1 MTAPNAAGAAQI
13 AAADPDANVWLVANA
28 GSGKTKVLTDRVAR
42 LLLRGVDPQNILC
55 LTYTKAAA
63 AEMQNRLFRRL
74 GAWAM
79 AEDGAL
85 RGNLADLGEVVPDA
99 SRLRLARQLFAR
111 AIETPGGIRI
121 QTIHSFCA
129 GLLRRFPLEAGV
141 SPAFRELDDR
151 SATLLRAEIL
161 DTMAEGHEVRLL
173 DAVLPEVG
181 EAVDG
186 FLAQVAARR
195 ADLARMPGDAA
206 LRQAFGVPLALDE
219 AALLGQVLGPGDA
232 ALLAG
237 LVAPLLAGSAT
248 DQAAGRTL
256 ALLPAT
262 PDLAA
267 LERLEGVFLTKTGE
281 NAGQPKLERFPT
293 KSTRAAL
300 GDRLAHLHALMGRVA
315 DARPLRLAF
324 QAYRKAEALH
334 RFAAAFLARYEA
346 AKAVQGWLDFDDF
359 ITRAS
364 ALLADPGTAPW
375 VLYRLDG
382 SIDHV
387 LVDEAQDT
395 SPAQWRIVA
404 ALTEEFTAGLGARP
418 VPRSLFV
425 VGDKK
430 QSIYSFQGADVVGFD
445 RVKTDF
451 ASRFDAV
458 GAPLGQGELVHSFR
472 SAPAI
477 LDLVDRAFPGTLEVA
492 LGGPFRHRAFHDAM
506 PGRVDIWPVVPKP
519 ERPEAGD
526 WFDPVDMQ
534 GETDAPIVLARQ
546 IAAEIRRML
555 QAGEQIPDKDGFR
568 PVRPG
573 DFLILVQRRQA
584 LFEALIR
591 ACKAEGLPISGPD
604 RLTLTEELAVR
615 DILALLTFLNTPED
629 DLALATAL
637 RSPLFGWSE
646 QRLFALAQPRKGYL
660 WEALRAADEVETL
673 AMLNDLRRWTEY
685 LRPFELIDRIL
696 TRHGGRERLLGRMG
710 EEAAD
715 ALDELCQQALAYER
729 AEVPSLTGFLVWM
742 AAGEVEVKRQAEG
755 EGQVIRVMTVHG
767 AKGLEAPVVILPET
781 ADRDLSREKDL
792 ILPLSAGLAT
802 WAGRKAEDPPAVAAL
817 KAARALLREAEN
829 LRLLYVAMTRA
840 KCWLI
845 IAAAGEASESSWHGI
860 LSNAIAGMPTTALG
874 EGRLRHQSGDW
885 PDPAPQGV
893 PPILPDDLPP
903 WLGHAAPP
911 PPPQPATRS
920 PSDLGGEKIVPATMA
935 DPAAGADA
943 AETPSDGA
951 RARGTLLHLLLQ
963 HLSGLPAA
971 DRAALAQRLRAP
983 EDLLSEAVAILD
995 EPALGWIFGPE
1006 SLAEVEIAAPWQG
1019 AVLDGAIDRLVVL
1032 PDRVIAIDFKSN
1044 AVLPAGADQ
1053 VPEAYLRQLG
1063 AYAHALAAIY
1073 PGRRI
1078 ETAILWTR
1086 GPVLMPLP
1094 PANVTAALLRAGPA

>member
-1 MTAPNAAGAAQI
+1 MTADAASAAQA
-13 AAADPDANVWLVANA
+13 AAADPDSNVWLVANA

-79 AEDGAL
+79 AADAGL
-85 RGNLADLGEVVPDA
+85 RASLEELGETALDA
-99 SRLRLARQLFAR
+99 ARLRLARQLFAR

-151 SATLLRAEIL
+151 SATLLRAQIL
-161 DTMAEGHEVRLL
+161 DRMAEGPEAPLL

-181 EAVDG
+181 EAVET
-186 FLAQVAARR
+186 FLAQVAQRR
-195 ADLARMPGDAA
+195 ADLAQMPDEAR
-206 LRQAFGVPLALDE
+206 LRQAFGVPAGLTAEALV
-219 AALLGQVLGPGDA
+219 AQVFGPGDG
-232 ALLAG
+232 ALVAG
-237 LVAPLLAGSAT
+237 LVPALLTGKDSDAR
-248 DQAAGRTL
+248 AARSLMLMPAVPDLEAL
-256 ALLPAT
+256 AL
-262 PDLAA
+262 
-267 LERLEGVFLTKTGE
+267 LEGVFLFGE
-281 NAGQPKLERFPT
+281 KAKAPFGPKIGSFPT
-293 KSTRAAL
+293 KDLRLSLA
-300 GDRLAHLHALMGRVA
+300 DRMAGVEALMQRVA
-315 DARPLRLAF
+315 DARPLRLGLQAF
-324 QAYRKAEALH
+324 RKAQALH
-334 RFAAAFLARYEA
+334 RFAAAFLARYAA
-346 AKAVQGWLDFDDF
+346 AKAAQGWLDFDDF

-364 ALLADPGTAPW
+364 ALLTDGGVAPW

-430 QSIYSFQGADVVGFD
+430 QSIYSFQGADVAGFD
-445 RVKTDF
+445 RVKTGFSARF
-451 ASRFDAV
+451 AAV
-458 GAPLGQGELVHSFR
+458 GAPLGQEELVYSFR
-472 SAPAI
+472 SSPAI
-477 LDLVDRAFPGTLEVA
+477 LDLVDRAFPPPHEAA
-492 LGGPFRHRAFHDAM
+492 LGGAFRHRAFRADM
-506 PGRVDIWPVVPKP
+506 PGRVDLWPVVPAPDKP
-519 ERPEAGD
+519 EPGD

-534 GETDAPIVLARQ
+534 GETDAPVVLARQ
-546 IAAEIRRML
+546 IAAEIRGML
-555 QAGEQIPDKDGFR
+555 DRGEQIHDRGAFR
-568 PVRPG
+568 AVRPG

-615 DILALLTFLNTPED
+615 DVLALLTFLNTPED

-637 RSPLFGWSE
+637 RSALFGWSE
-646 QRLFALAQPRKGYL
+646 PQLFALAQPRRGYL
-660 WEALRAADEVETL
+660 WEALRASDEAATL
-673 AMLNDLRRWTEY
+673 AVLNDLRRETEF

-696 TRHGGRERLLGRMG
+696 TRHRGRERLLGRMG
-710 EEAAD
+710 EESAD

-742 AAGEVEVKRQAEG
+742 EAGEVEVKRQAEG

-767 AKGLEAPVVILPET
+767 SKGLEAPVVILPET
-781 ADRDLSREKDL
+781 GDRDLTREQDL
-792 ILPLSAGLAT
+792 VLPLAPGLAT
-802 WAGRKAEDPPAVAAL
+802 WAGRRADDPPAVAAM
-817 KAARALLREAEN
+817 KAARVAQREAEN
-829 LRLLYVAMTRA
+829 LRLLYVAVTRA

-845 IAAAGEASESSWHGI
+845 VAAAGEAGESSWHGLLRQAMAP
-860 LSNAIAGMPTTALG
+860 LSPVPVGG
-874 EGRLRHQSGDW
+874 GRLRHQFGDW
-885 PDPAPQGV
+885 ADPAPDAAAPVAV
-893 PPILPDDLPP
+893 PGLPG
-903 WLGHAAPP
+903 WAAAPP
-911 PPPQPATRS
+911 PAAPPGLPVLN
-920 PSDLGGEKIVPATMA
+920 PSDLGGEKVVQAGPLP
-935 DPAAGADA
+935 PAAAGEDA
-943 AETPSDGA
+943 RT
-951 RARGTLLHLLLQ
+951 RGTLLHLLLQ
-963 HLSGLPAA
+963 HLPGLPPAA
-971 DRAALAQRLRAP
+971 AAALAARIGAP
-983 EDLLSEAVAILD
+983 GALLAEAQAILGD
-995 EPALGWIFGPE
+995 PALAPLFGPG
-1006 SLAEVEIAAPWQG
+1006 SLAEVELAAPGGGGILNG
-1019 AVLDGAIDRLVVL
+1019 AVDRLVVA
-1032 PDRVIAIDFKSN
+1032 PDRVLAVDFKSN
-1044 AVLPAGADQ
+1044 AVLPATPAE

-1094 PANVTAALLRAGPA
+1094 PEIVRQAFVRATIT